1 MCRSL
6 LRFRA
11 KQVGQQ
17 GEVDPVEVMRG
28 RADAL
33 AQRAANLKKLADAW
47 APLYQT
53 LNPDQKERMR
63 FLVTR
68 VLHDVQVGAATRRME
83 MYDEDR

>member
-1 MCRSL
+1 MVAVAGKS
-6 LRFRA
+6 
-11 KQVGQQ
+11 GQQ
-17 GEVDPVEVMRG
+17 GEVDPVELMRG

-63 FLVTR
+63 LLAMR
-68 VLHDVQVGAATRRME
+68 VLRELRVGADPRPME
-83 MYDEDR
+83 MYDETEGDKD

>member
-1 MCRSL
+1 MKSC
-6 LRFRA
+6 
-11 KQVGQQ
+11 
-17 GEVDPVEVMRG
+17 VDAPMPW
-28 RADAL
+28 L
-33 AQRAANLKKLADAW
+33 KSFANLKKLADAW